1 MAAPDTRIVSVA
13 GDALSSVR
21 AFADQA
27 FSRAAGAPLV
37 TGNSV
42 RLLRDAEENYPAWK
56 EAIREARRT
65 VHFESYIIHDD
76 DVGREFASL
85 LASKARG
92 GVHVRV
98 LYDWMG
104 AIARS
109 GWSFWRRLRRA
120 GVEVRCFNPPRFDSA
135 FGWLSRDHRKTII
148 VDNQV
153 AFVTGLCVGRAWAGN
168 PERRIAPWRDTG
180 VSIEGPAVAEVE
192 RAFASTWAAC
202 GVPLPESDL
211 GDGGLDPA
219 STGNVA
225 LRIIA
230 TQPGVASIYRLDQ
243 LIAAVAR
250 ESIWLTDAYFVGTSS
265 YVQALCAA
273 AADGVD
279 VRLLLPRAGDVPFV
293 RAISR
298 AGYRTLIE
306 AGVRVF
312 EWNGPMLHAKTAVAD
327 GRWARVGSTNLN
339 IASWVSNWELDVV
352 VEDEGFAAEM
362 QAMYLDDLGRATEIV
377 LSGRRHPKPILP
389 RRMRSRPR
397 GAVRGS
403 ANWAAKGVLRFGKAV
418 GAAVTSS
425 RVLGPAEASLM
436 LSGGLTLLGLAAV
449 AILLPRLVAGVLA
462 VVGAWVALTLLVHSW
477 RLRFPRKKPAEDSGD
492 ADGSPPAPSESP

>member
-1 MAAPDTRIVSVA
+1 MALTDNPITPLANETFSE
-13 GDALSSVR
+13 VR
-21 AFADQA
+21 VFADQA
-27 FSRAAGAPLV
+27 FSRAAGAPLIP
-37 TGNSV
+37 GNSV

-56 EAIREARRT
+56 ESIRLARRT
-65 VHFESYIIHDD
+65 IHFESYIIHDD
-76 DVGREFASL
+76 DIGREFAEL
-85 LASKARG
+85 LARKARE

-148 VDNQV
+148 VDNSI
-153 AFVTGLCVGRAWAGN
+153 AFVTGLCVGRPWAGN
-168 PERRIAPWRDTG
+168 PERKIAPWRDTG
-180 VSIEGPAVAEVE
+180 ISIEGPAVADVE
-192 RAFASTWAAC
+192 RSFASTWAAC
-202 GVPLPESDL
+202 GTPVPEN
-211 GDGGLDPA
+211 DPA
-219 STGNVA
+219 SEGPAPAASGNVS
-225 LRIIA
+225 LRINA
-230 TQPGVASIYRLDQ
+230 TQPGVASMYRLDQ
-243 LIAAVAR
+243 LIAALAR

-339 IASWVSNWELDVV
+339 IASWVSNWELDVIA
-352 VEDEGFAAEM
+352 EDEGFATEM
-362 QAMYLDDLGRATEIV
+362 QAMYLDDLSHATEIV
-377 LSGRRHPKPILP
+377 LTNKRHPRPVVP

-403 ANWAAKGVLRFGKAV
+403 ANWAAKGVLRVGKVV

-425 RVLGPAEASLM
+425 RLLGPAEASLM
-436 LSGGLTLLGLAAV
+436 LSAGLTLLGLVAV
-449 AILLPRLVAGVLA
+449 TVLLPRLVAGVLA
-462 VVGAWVALTLLVHSW
+462 LVGAWVALTLLVQAW
-477 RLRFPRKKPAEDSGD
+477 RLRFPPKKPAEDS
-492 ADGSPPAPSESP
+492 AEAEDGPPAPPESQ

>member
-1 MAAPDTRIVSVA
+1 MAAPETPIVPLASDTLLA
-13 GDALSSVR
+13 VR
-21 AFADQA
+21 LFADQA
-27 FSRAAGAPLV
+27 FSRAAGAPLIA
-37 TGNSV
+37 GNSV

-56 EAIREARRT
+56 EAIRNARRA

-76 DVGREFASL
+76 DVGREFADL
-85 LASKARG
+85 LASKARE

-148 VDNQV
+148 VDNEV
-153 AFVTGLCVGRAWAGN
+153 AFVTGLCVGRAWVGN
-168 PERRIAPWRDTG
+168 PERRVAPWRDTG

-202 GVPLPESDL
+202 GVPLSESDL
-211 GDGGLDPA
+211 GNGGLAPA
-219 STGNVA
+219 ATGNVA

-279 VRLLLPRAGDVPFV
+279 VRLMLPRAADVPFV

-339 IASWVSNWELDVV
+339 IASWVSNWELDVI

-362 QAMYLDDLGRATEIV
+362 QAMYLDDLSRATEIV
-377 LSGRRHPKPILP
+377 LSGRRSPRPILP

-397 GAVRGS
+397 GATRGS

-436 LSGGLTLLGLAAV
+436 LSGGLTLLGLVAV
-449 AILLPRLVAGVLA
+449 AILLPRVVAGVLA
-462 VVGAWVALTLLVHSW
+462 VVGAWVALTLLVQSW
-477 RLRFPRKKPAEDSGD
+477 RLRFPRKKSAEEPGD
-492 ADGSPPAPSESP
+492 ADGGPPGPPESP

>member
-1 MAAPDTRIVSVA
+1 MAAPDNPIVPAASETLA
-13 GDALSSVR
+13 AVR
-21 AFADQA
+21 VFADQA
-27 FSRAAGAPLV
+27 LSRAAGAPLV
-37 TGNSV
+37 AGNSIQ
-42 RLLRDAEENYPAWK
+42 LLRDAGENYPAWK
-56 EAIREARRT
+56 EAIRSARRT

-76 DVGREFASL
+76 GIGREFADL
-85 LASKARG
+85 LAQKARE

-98 LYDWMG
+98 LYDWWG
-104 AIARS
+104 AIASS

-120 GVEVRCFNPPRFDSA
+120 GAEVRCFNPPRVDSA
-135 FGWLSRDHRKTII
+135 FGWLSRDHRKTIV
-148 VDNQV
+148 VDNRI
-153 AFVTGLCVGRAWAGN
+153 AFVTGLCVGQAWAGN
-168 PERRIAPWRDTG
+168 PERQIAPWRDTG
-180 VSIEGPAVAEVE
+180 VSIEGPAVADVE
-192 RAFASTWAAC
+192 GAFASIWAAC
-202 GVPLPESDL
+202 GDAMPESDM
-211 GDGGLDPA
+211 GKGGSAPA
-219 STGNVA
+219 AKGNVS
-225 LRIIA
+225 LRVIA
-230 TQPGVASIYRLDQ
+230 SQPGVGSVYRLDQ

-279 VRLLLPRAGDVPFV
+279 VRLLMPRSGDVPFV

-306 AGVRVF
+306 AGVRIF

-339 IASWVSNWELDVV
+339 IASWMGNWELDVV
-352 VEDEGFAAEM
+352 AEDEDFASQM
-362 QAMYLDDLGRATEIV
+362 QAMYLDDLSRSTEIV
-377 LSGRRHPKPILP
+377 LTPKRHPRPIVPRSMLP
-389 RRMRSRPR
+389 RPR

-436 LSGGLTLLGLAAV
+436 FSGGLTLAGLVVVAV
-449 AILLPRLVAGVLA
+449 LFPRVVAGVLA
-462 VVGAWVALTLLVHSW
+462 VTGAWVALTLLVQSW
-477 RLRFPRKKPAEDSGD
+477 RLRFPRKKVKEETDDKFS
-492 ADGSPPAPSESP
+492 SPSRAP

>member
-1 MAAPDTRIVSVA
+1 MAVPQNPVMPVA
-13 GDALSSVR
+13 GDTLAGVR
-21 AFADQA
+21 LFADQA
-27 FSRAAGAPLV
+27 FSRAAGAPLIA
-37 TGNSV
+37 GNGV
-42 RLLRDAEENYPAWK
+42 RLLRDADENYPAWK
-56 EAIREARRT
+56 QAIRDARHT
-65 VHFESYIIHDD
+65 IHFESYIIHDD

-85 LASKARG
+85 LAQKARA

-104 AIARS
+104 AIGRS

-120 GVEVRCFNPPRFDSA
+120 GVEVRCFNPPRVDSA
-135 FGWLSRDHRKTII
+135 FGWLSRDHRKTIT
-148 VDNQV
+148 VDNRV
-153 AFVTGLCVGRAWAGN
+153 AFVTGLCVGRQWAGN
-168 PERRIAPWRDTG
+168 PKRQIAPWRDTG
-180 VSIEGPAVAEVE
+180 VAIEGPAVAEVE
-192 RAFASTWAAC
+192 KAFASIWASC
-202 GVPLPESDL
+202 GTPVPESDL
-211 GDGGLDPA
+211 SFSGPA
-219 STGNVA
+219 SATGDVS

-230 TQPGVASIYRLDQ
+230 TQPGVASVYRLDQ

-250 ESIWLTDAYFVGTSS
+250 ESIWLTDAYFVGTAS

-298 AGYRTLIE
+298 AGYHTLLE

-339 IASWVSNWELDVV
+339 IASWLSNWEMDVIA
-352 VEDEGFAAEM
+352 EDDGFASEM
-362 QAMYLDDLGRATEIV
+362 QAMYLDDLSNSTEIV
-377 LSGRRHPKPILP
+377 LTSKRRPKSILP
-389 RRMRSRPR
+389 RRMRARPR

-403 ANWAAKGVLRFGKAV
+403 ANWAAKGVLRMGKVV

-425 RVLGPAEASLM
+425 RVLGLAEASLM
-436 LSGGLTLLGLAAV
+436 LTGGLTLLGFVVV

-462 VVGAWVALTLLVHSW
+462 VVGAWVALTLLAHAW
-477 RLRFPRKKPAEDSGD
+477 KLRSRRKKAEDSED
-492 ADGSPPAPSESP
+492 ASPQLPRAP

>member
-1 MAAPDTRIVSVA
+1 MVPAASETLA
-13 GDALSSVR
+13 AVR
-21 AFADQA
+21 VFADQA
-27 FSRAAGAPLV
+27 LSRTAGAPLIA
-37 TGNSV
+37 GNSV
-42 RLLRDAEENYPAWK
+42 RLLRDAEENYPAWQQ
-56 EAIREARRT
+56 AIREARRT

-76 DVGREFASL
+76 AIGREFADL
-85 LASKARG
+85 LAQKARE

-104 AIARS
+104 AIGRT
-109 GWSFWRRLRRA
+109 GWTFWRRLRRA
-120 GVEVRCFNPPRFDSA
+120 GVEVRCFNPPRVDSA
-135 FGWLSRDHRKTII
+135 FGWLSRDHRKTIV
-148 VDNQV
+148 VDNRI
-153 AFVTGLCVGRAWAGN
+153 AFVTGLCVGRHWAGN
-168 PERRIAPWRDTG
+168 PRRRIAPWRDTG
-180 VSIEGPAVAEVE
+180 VAIEGPAVAEVE
-192 RAFASTWAAC
+192 GAFASTWAAC
-202 GVPLPESDL
+202 GPPLPASER
-211 GDGGLDPA
+211 GDGGSALA
-219 STGNVA
+219 AGGAVS

-230 TQPGVASIYRLDQ
+230 TQPGVASVYRLDQ

-306 AGVRVF
+306 AGVRIF

-339 IASWVSNWELDVV
+339 IASWLGNWELDVV
-352 VEDEGFAAEM
+352 AEDEDFASQV
-362 QAMYLDDLGRATEIV
+362 QAMYLDDLSNATEIV
-377 LSGRRHPKPILP
+377 LTPKRHPRPIVP
-389 RRMRSRPR
+389 RRMRARPR

-403 ANWAAKGVLRFGKAV
+403 ANWAAKGVLRFGKVV

-436 LSGGLTLLGLAAV
+436 LSGGLTLAGLVVV
-449 AILLPRLVAGVLA
+449 AMLFPRVIAGVLA
-462 VVGAWVALTLLVHSW
+462 VTGAWVALTLLVQAW
-477 RLRFPRKKPAEDSGD
+477 RLRFPRKKVDGEAEETSSD
-492 ADGSPPAPSESP
+492 APGPP

>member
-1 MAAPDTRIVSVA
+1 MAASENPLVPLA
-13 GDALSSVR
+13 GEPLSADRV
-21 AFADQA
+21 FADQA
-27 FSRAAGAPLV
+27 FSRAAGAPLIA
-37 TGNSV
+37 GNNV

-56 EAIREARRT
+56 EAIRDARQS

-76 DVGREFASL
+76 DIGREFATL
-85 LASKARG
+85 LAEKARE
-92 GVHVRV
+92 GVRVRV

-104 AIARS
+104 AIART
-109 GWSFWRRLRRA
+109 GWTFWRRLRRA
-120 GVEVRCFNPPRFDSA
+120 GVEVRCFNPPRVDSA

-148 VDNQV
+148 VDSQI
-153 AFVTGLCVGRAWAGN
+153 AFVTGLCVGRAWAGY
-168 PERRIAPWRDTG
+168 PERGIAPWRDTG
-180 VSIEGPAVAEVE
+180 VSIEGPAVPEVE
-192 RAFASTWAAC
+192 RAFASTWAAS
-202 GVPLPESDL
+202 GAPLPESDL
-211 GDGGLDPA
+211 GNGGPA
-219 STGNVA
+219 PAAEGDVA

-230 TQPGVASIYRLDQ
+230 SQPGVASTYRLDQ

-279 VRLLLPRAGDVPFV
+279 VRLLLPRTGDVPFV

-339 IASWVSNWELDVV
+339 IASWVSNWELDVI
-352 VEDEGFAAEM
+352 VEDNGFAAEM
-362 QAMYLDDLGRATEIV
+362 QAMYLDDLSKATEIV
-377 LSGRRHPKPILP
+377 LSARRHASPILP
-389 RRMRSRPR
+389 RRMRAKPR

-403 ANWAAKGVLRFGKAV
+403 ANWAAKGVLRLGKVV

-436 LSGGLTLLGLAAV
+436 LSGGLTLLGLVAV
-449 AILLPRLVAGVLA
+449 AVLLPRLVAGLLA
-462 VVGAWVALTLLVHSW
+462 VLGAWVALTLLVQAW
-477 RLRFPRKKPAEDSGD
+477 RLRFPRRKPAEDYGD
-492 ADGSPPAPSESP
+492 ADGSAPAPPESP

>member
-1 MAAPDTRIVSVA
+1 MAAPENPIMPLA
-13 GDALSSVR
+13 GDTLSAVR
-21 AFADQA
+21 VFADQA
-27 FSRAAGAPLV
+27 FSRAAGAPLIP
-37 TGNSV
+37 GNSV
-42 RLLRDAEENYPAWK
+42 QLLRNADENYPAWK
-56 EAIREARRT
+56 EAISQARRT

-76 DVGREFASL
+76 EVGREFADL
-85 LASKARG
+85 LALKARE

-120 GVEVRCFNPPRFDSA
+120 GVEVRCFNPPRVDSA
-135 FGWLSRDHRKTII
+135 FGWLSRDHRKTIT
-148 VDNQV
+148 VDSRI
-153 AFVTGLCVGRAWAGN
+153 AFVTGLCVGRDWAGN
-168 PERRIAPWRDTG
+168 PRRRIAPWRDTG
-180 VSIEGPAVAEVE
+180 ISIEGPAVAEVE
-192 RAFASTWAAC
+192 GAFASTWAAC
-202 GVPLPESDL
+202 GAPLPESD
-211 GDGGLDPA
+211 GAAGSPA
-219 STGNVA
+219 PIAAGSVS

-230 TQPGVASIYRLDQ
+230 TQPGVGSVYRLDQ

-339 IASWVSNWELDVV
+339 IASWLSNWELDVIA
-352 VEDEGFAAEM
+352 EDEGFAAEM
-362 QAMYLDDLGRATEIV
+362 QAMYLDDLSHATEIV
-377 LSGRRHPKPILP
+377 LTPKRHPRPIVP
-389 RRMRSRPR
+389 RRMRARPR

-403 ANWAAKGVLRFGKAV
+403 ANWAAKGVLRFSKVV
-418 GAAVTSS
+418 GAAVTRS

-436 LSGGLTLLGLAAV
+436 LSGGLTLLGLVAA
-449 AILLPRLVAGVLA
+449 AILLPRVVAGILA
-462 VVGAWVALTLLVHSW
+462 VVGAWVALTLLVQAW
-477 RLRFPRKKPAEDSGD
+477 RLRYPRKKVNGEAENN
-492 ADGSPPAPSESP
+492 SPGLPRSP

>member
-1 MAAPDTRIVSVA
+1 MAVA
-13 GDALSSVR
+13 DNPITPVASETLSAVR
-21 AFADQA
+21 VFANQA

-37 TGNSV
+37 PGNSV
-42 RLLRDAEENYPAWK
+42 RLLRNAEENYPAWK
-56 EAIREARRT
+56 EAIRQARRT
-65 VHFESYIIHDD
+65 IHFESYIFCDD
-76 DVGREFASL
+76 DIGREFAGL
-85 LASKARG
+85 LAEKARE

-120 GVEVRCFNPPRFDSA
+120 GVEVRCFNPPRVDSA

-148 VDNQV
+148 VDNQI
-153 AFVTGLCVGRAWAGN
+153 AFVTGLCVGRAWAGD
-168 PERRIAPWRDTG
+168 PARRIAPWRDTG
-180 VSIEGPAVAEVE
+180 ISLVGPAVAEVAG
-192 RAFASTWAAC
+192 AFASIWAAC
-202 GVPLPESDL
+202 GTPLPESDL
-211 GDGGLDPA
+211 ATGGPA
-219 STGNVA
+219 EAAGNVS

-230 TQPGVASIYRLDQ
+230 TRPGVASMYRLDQ

-273 AADGVD
+273 ATDGVD

-298 AGYRTLIE
+298 AGYHTLIE

-339 IASWVSNWELDVV
+339 IASWMSNWELDVIA
-352 VEDEGFAAEM
+352 DDDAFAAEM
-362 QAMYLDDLGRATEIV
+362 QGMYLDDLSHATEIV
-377 LSGRRHPKPILP
+377 LTSKRHPRPIVP

-397 GAVRGS
+397 GAARGS
-403 ANWAAKGVLRFGKAV
+403 ANWAAKGVLRVGKVV

-436 LSGGLTLLGLAAV
+436 LSGGLTLLGLVAV
-449 AILLPRLVAGVLA
+449 TILLPRLVAGALA
-462 VVGAWVALTLLVHSW
+462 VVGAWVALTLLVQAW
-477 RLRFPRKKPAEDSGD
+477 RLRFPRKKAAEDSGD
-492 ADGSPPAPSESP
+492 AGEGPPATHPS

>member
-1 MAAPDTRIVSVA
+1 MAVSENPIVPLA
-13 GDALSSVR
+13 GENLAALRV
-21 AFADQA
+21 FADQA
-27 FSRAAGAPLV
+27 FSRAAGAPLIS
-37 TGNSV
+37 GNRV
-42 RLLRDAEENYPAWK
+42 RLLRNAEENYPAWK
-56 EAIREARRT
+56 EAIEQAKRT
-65 VHFESYIIHDD
+65 IYFESYIIHDD
-76 DVGREFASL
+76 DVGRDFAGL
-85 LASKARG
+85 LAAKARE
-92 GVHVRV
+92 GVGVR
-98 LYDWMG
+98 LIYDWMG

-109 GWSFWRRLRRA
+109 GWTFWHMLRRA
-120 GVEVRCFNPPRFDSA
+120 GVEVRCFNPPRVDSA

-148 VDNQV
+148 VDGRI
-153 AFVTGLCVGRAWAGN
+153 AFVTGLCVGRHWAGN

-180 VSIEGPAVAEVE
+180 ISIEGPAVAEVE
-192 RAFASTWAAC
+192 GAFASTWAGC
-202 GVPLPESDL
+202 GAPLPESEL
-211 GDGGLDPA
+211 GGEESALSRGDV
-219 STGNVA
+219 S

-230 TQPGVASIYRLDQ
+230 TQPGVASMYRLDQ

-273 AADGVD
+273 ANDGVD

-339 IASWVSNWELDVV
+339 LASWLGNWELDVIA
-352 VEDEGFAAEM
+352 EDEGFAGEM
-362 QAMYLDDLGRATEIV
+362 QAMYLDDLSHATEIV
-377 LSGRRHPKPILP
+377 LTRKRRPQPVLP
-389 RRMRSRPR
+389 RRMRAHPR

-403 ANWAAKGVLRFGKAV
+403 ASWAAKGVLRMSKAV

-436 LSGGLTLLGLAAV
+436 LTAGLTTVGLVAL
-449 AILLPRLVAGVLA
+449 AILLPRVVAGVLA
-462 VVGAWVALTLLVHSW
+462 VLGAWIAFTLLVQAW
-477 RLRFPRKKPAEDSGD
+477 RLRFPRKRPAEDSGD
-492 ADGSPPAPSESP
+492 SEDSPPESPETS

>member
-1 MAAPDTRIVSVA
+1 MAVPENPIPPLA
-13 GDALSSVR
+13 GETLSAMRV
-21 AFADQA
+21 FADQA
-27 FSRAAGAPLV
+27 FSRAAGAPLIP
-37 TGNSV
+37 GNSV
-42 RLLRDAEENYPAWK
+42 TLLRNAEENYPAWK
-56 EAIREARRT
+56 EAIRQARHT

-76 DVGREFASL
+76 DIGREFAVL
-85 LASKARG
+85 LAEKARE

-109 GWSFWRRLRRA
+109 GWSFWRRMRRA
-120 GVEVRCFNPPRFDSA
+120 GVEVRCFNPPRIDSA
-135 FGWLSRDHRKTII
+135 FGWLGRDHRKTIV
-148 VDNQV
+148 VDNRI

-168 PERRIAPWRDTG
+168 PQRRIAPWRDTG
-180 VSIEGPAVAEVE
+180 ISLEGPAVAEVE
-192 RAFASTWAAC
+192 DAFASIWASC
-202 GVPLPESDL
+202 GAPIPEGDL
-211 GDGGLDPA
+211 ASSGRSAAAKGGV
-219 STGNVA
+219 S

-230 TQPGVASIYRLDQ
+230 AQPGVASVYRLDQ

-279 VRLLLPRAGDVPFV
+279 VRLLLPRAGDVPFI

-306 AGVRVF
+306 AGVRIF

-339 IASWVSNWELDVV
+339 IASWLSNWELDVV
-352 VEDEGFAAEM
+352 AEDEGFAAEM
-362 QAMYLDDLGRATEIV
+362 QAMYLDDLSHATEIV
-377 LSGRRHPKPILP
+377 LSDRRRPRPIVP
-389 RRMRSRPR
+389 RRMRTRPR

-403 ANWAAKGVLRFGKAV
+403 ANWAAKGVLRMGKVV
-418 GAAVTSS
+418 GAAVTRS
-425 RVLGPAEASLM
+425 RLLGPAEASLM
-436 LSGGLTLLGLAAV
+436 LSGGLTLLGIVVV
-449 AILLPRLVAGVLA
+449 AILFPRVVAGVLA
-462 VVGAWVALTLLVHSW
+462 LVAAWIALTLLVQAW
-477 RLRFPRKKPAEDSGD
+477 RLRFAKKKPVGDSAEMEQGP
-492 ADGSPPAPSESP
+492 AMPPKSP